1 MTISEGA
8 AIELA
13 SQSPAAPVVQREA
26 AEKVLD
32 YLVFHRAL
40 IGDHTD
46 NAPLLERYLGL
57 VQNLREGV
65 HIVIADPY
73 QKATAMLFELV
84 LDQEFDPW
92 EIDLVRFVRA
102 YLERV
107 QTEGTVDFPV
117 AGRLV
122 CMAWNILYLQSEAVL
137 RTRDIPPEVEAPT
150 DDGSIPPDLS
160 EEGYLGLMQTPEAVD
175 VTSAVLHS
183 DEPLPLVQMI
193 HHPETRPVSLLELI
207 RAFGDAE
214 TDARRSIRQEEL
226 RERMREEQR
235 SPPEVLV
242 HGDIPERDVEDA
254 WVAAKRHPLGEPFPF
269 LSLWRPI
276 EGRERLVAMFLA
288 ALYLARERSIEFS
301 QEQILQSP
309 LCVVRTT
316 EERKPLIEEA
326 T

>member
-8 AIELA
+8 AVELA
-13 SQSPAAPVVQREA
+13 AKAAPQSPVPREA
-26 AEKVLD
+26 AEKVLE
-32 YLVFHRAL
+32 YLVFHRSL
-40 IGDHTD
+40 IGDHAD
-46 NAPLLERYLGL
+46 NSALLERYLGL

-65 HIVIADPY
+65 HIVIADPFH
-73 QKATAMLFELV
+73 KATAMLFELV
-84 LDQEFDPW
+84 LDEEFDPW

-102 YLERV
+102 YLDRV
-107 QTEGTVDFPV
+107 QAEGAIDFPV

-137 RTRDIPPEVEAPT
+137 RSRDTPPEVDSPLDE
-150 DDGSIPPDLS
+150 GSPLPDPS

-183 DEPLPLVQMI
+183 DAPLPLVQMV

-207 RAFGDAE
+207 RAFGEAE
-214 TDARRSIRQEEL
+214 DDARHSLRQQEL
-226 RERMREEQR
+226 RERLSEEQR

-242 HGDIPERDVEDA
+242 HGDIPERDVDDA
-254 WVAAKRHPLGEPFPF
+254 WTAAKRHPLGEPFPF
-269 LSLWRPI
+269 RSLWRPA

-288 ALYLARERSIEFS
+288 ALYLARERSVEFN
-301 QEQILQSP
+301 QETILQSP
-309 LCVVRTT
+309 LSLVRMA

-326 T
+326 P

>member
-13 SQSPAAPVVQREA
+13 TEAGPASPVPREA
-26 AEKVLD
+26 AEKVLE
-32 YLVFHRAL
+32 YLVFHRSL
-40 IGDHTD
+40 IADRAD
-46 NAPLLERYLGL
+46 NSQILERYLGL

-65 HIVIADPY
+65 HIVISDPFH
-73 QKATAMLFELV
+73 KATAMLFELV
-84 LDQEFDPW
+84 LDEEFDPW

-102 YLERV
+102 YLDRV
-107 QTEGTVDFPV
+107 RSEGAIDFPV

-137 RTRDIPPEVEAPT
+137 RSRDTPLEIDSPL
-150 DDGSIPPDLS
+150 DDGSVTPDPS

-175 VTSAVLHS
+175 VTSTVLHS
-183 DEPLPLVQMI
+183 DAPPPLVQMV

-207 RAFGDAE
+207 RAFGEAE
-214 TDARRSIRQEEL
+214 IDARRSIRQQEL
-226 RERMREEQR
+226 RERLSDEQR

-242 HGDIPERDVEDA
+242 HGDIPERDVDDA
-254 WVAAKRHPLGEPFPF
+254 WVAAKRHPVGEPFPF
-269 LSLWRPI
+269 LSLWRPT

-288 ALYLARERSIEFS
+288 ALYLARERSVEFS
-301 QEQILQSP
+301 QEQILRAP
-309 LCVVRTT
+309 LSLVRMT

-326 T
+326 S